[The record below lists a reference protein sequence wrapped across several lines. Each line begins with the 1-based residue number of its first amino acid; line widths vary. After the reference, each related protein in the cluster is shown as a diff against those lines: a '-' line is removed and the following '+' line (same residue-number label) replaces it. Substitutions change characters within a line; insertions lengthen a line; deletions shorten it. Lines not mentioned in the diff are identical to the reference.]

1 MEKELTG
8 EEKNWGRSAHFSYS
22 TGNTNN
28 LPILLQKMVR
38 KQPILASSIVQK
50 VLS

>member
-8 EEKNWGRSAHFSYS
+8 EEQNWGCSARFSYS

-28 LPILLQKMVR
+28 LPLLLQKMVR
-38 KQPILASSIVQK
+38 KQPILASSIVQN
-50 VLS
+50 VRS